1 LPLEIVDDYR
11 DSAFARAQTG
21 LLFNLPAPPPDRT
34 QLPAGISLCMIV
46 KNEERFLAECLR
58 SVRDVVDEINI
69 VDTGSTDRTVEIA
82 REFGANETF
91 RAWRDDF
98 GWARNESLAPAA
110 YRWTLVLDADEE
122 IAPESLSLLRAL
134 RETPADLTGV
144 YVRIQNLVDD
154 ASGAA
159 STMTHV
165 LARIFPT
172 TPRIR
177 YRNVIH
183 ESVVIDGADHLYS
196 VMSPILV
203 RHKGYT
209 AAMMDERSKNE
220 RNRPLLERA
229 IREASSDAFSWFN
242 FGIAAIA
249 AGDFETG
256 IEALERMFA
265 MPGPQRAFFPIGYVM
280 LACAYADGRK
290 DVERGIAILD
300 EGLSHS
306 PGHPNVLFTRAHLRS
321 QLGDFDQARAEYDEV
336 MAGAF
341 NAARHSMVDDEIWTW
356 KAPLNVATTY
366 VKERRF
372 TEAVP
377 WFERA
382 FASKPDSALLRGLM
396 ASAYERVGRFYDAE
410 RLFREAAE
418 RDGQPGFVEYVN
430 YLMRRRRF
438 AEAFERVEQQRDA
451 IADHVY
457 AALLYSAAQTTRDER
472 LGDPEPFALR
482 ALALEPGNGHVL
494 RLLDGVYAA
503 GGDDAKRER
512 LRRVELEAP
521 LADASDFARRSHRL
535 LEDGRLDDALAAA
548 RDGLERAPGD
558 GVLSFNAALA
568 AARLRHDD
576 QALAHLATIGDDDA
590 HATAAFALRAEILR
604 RSGDLDGA
612 IVELRRIR
620 GLTARDEDVL
630 RHATFGVA
638 TALLEAGRLDDAGK
652 LAALVLD

>member
-1 LPLEIVDDYR
+1 MPLEIVDDYR

-21 LLFNLPAPPPDRT
+21 LLFNLPAPPADRK
-34 QLPAGISLCMIV
+34 QLPSGISLCMIV
-46 KNEERFLAECLR
+46 KNEERFLADCLR
-58 SVRDVVDEINI
+58 SVRDVVDEINV
-69 VDTGSTDRTVEIA
+69 VDTGSTDRTIEIA
-82 REFGANETF
+82 REFGANVVF

-98 GWARNESLAPAA
+98 GWARNESLELATR
-110 YRWTLVLDADEE
+110 RWTLVLDADEE

-183 ESVVIDGADHLYS
+183 ESVVVDGAEHLYS
-196 VMSPILV
+196 VMSPVSI

-209 AAMMDERSKNE
+209 AAMMDGRAKNE
-220 RNRPLLERA
+220 RNKPLLERA
-229 IREASSDAFSWFN
+229 IREASGDAFSWFN
-242 FGIAAIA
+242 FGISAIV
-249 AGDFETG
+249 AGDFEGG

-280 LACAYADGRK
+280 LASAYADGRN

-300 EGLSHS
+300 DGLTHC
-306 PGHPNVLFTRAHLRS
+306 PGHPNVVFTRAHLLA
-321 QLGDFDQARAEYDEV
+321 QLGRFDDARADYDEV

-341 NAARHSMVDDEIWTW
+341 NAAQHSMVDDEIWTW

-366 VKERRF
+366 VKEQRF

-382 FASKPDSALLRGLM
+382 FASKPDSVLLRGLM

-438 AEAFERVEQQRDA
+438 AEAFERVEQRRDA
-451 IADHVY
+451 IPDHVY

-494 RLLDGVYAA
+494 RLLDRVYAA
-503 GGDDAKRER
+503 AGDDAKRER
-512 LRRVELEAP
+512 LRLAELDAP
-521 LADASDFARRSHRL
+521 LADAADFARRSHRL
-535 LEDGRLDDALAAA
+535 LQDGRLEDALAAA
-548 RDGLERAPGD
+548 CDGLAHAPTD

-568 AARLRHDD
+568 AARLLRDGE
-576 QALAHLATIGDDDA
+576 ALAHLDGVGDDDA

-612 IVELRRIR
+612 IVQLRRIR
-620 GLTARDEDVL
+620 ALTARDDDAL
-630 RHATFGVA
+630 RHATVGLA
-638 TALLEAGRLDDAGK
+638 TALLEAGRYDDAGK
-652 LAALVLD
+652 LAAFVLD